1 MVSLEEVLD
10 YAHGKNPPGV
20 IVHERA
26 LPGPEP
32 AGEGRPHPASLTAPI
47 EKRKPKA
54 WELIPRLLFV
64 SDIQAEP
71 G

>member
-20 IVHERA
+20 IVHERT

-47 EKRKPKA
+47 EKENQKPG
-54 WELIPRLLFV
+54 
-64 SDIQAEP
+64 S
-71 G
+71 